1 MVIPCRW
8 VVVIVCPIHDILDE
22 VHTAHSINLLPTV
35 LSGGLRRFGRGLAV
49 NVLTIGSSMFLSAC
63 VLPMGSPSLDW
74 RIHKDGSS
82 QDRENAILILAVVV
96 GADKEHAQGS
106 LATWHAVLVLS
117 ETYIRCTLT
126 CSFVQGPAPTLGV
139 TPGGTPT
146 SILDIWSSN
155 FQDASLTNGTSTGC
169 AQNARSASRTLR

>member
-1 MVIPCRW
+1 M
-8 VVVIVCPIHDILDE
+8 
-22 VHTAHSINLLPTV
+22 
-35 LSGGLRRFGRGLAV
+35 SGGLRRFGRGVAV

-74 RIHKDGSS
+74 RIHKDGACGHRHKPVTTVPLQTLVTLTRLQHDARCLRGCARSLLQRTS

-96 GADKEHAQGS
+96 GADEHAQGS

-169 AQNARSASRTLR
+169 AQNARSA